1 VALERPKRDKA
12 PMPACRAFGPALNLA
27 LLNEVNME
35 QTTLGDVLAQLRVAL
50 EQGDLDKA
58 TAIVD
63 ALHPADQADLVS
75 ELQGSDQV
83 TLLTQMDPSE
93 SADVLEEMD
102 DEAAAALAELL
113 SPSDLAEILDE
124 MEADEAADVLGDLT
138 SEQAAEALR
147 QMEEPQ
153 DVIPLLRYPDDTAGG
168 LMTPAITTLNPGWT
182 VERAIAELRRLGP
195 HDDSGYYL
203 FVTDDEDL
211 LLGVVGL
218 RALVSSHSETLV
230 SNLMERDVIS
240 VTVTTDQEDCA
251 RTLSRYGFLA
261 LPVVDEIGRLVGV
274 ITADDLIEVTEEEAT
289 EDMYRMV
296 GITGEERLFGPVYM
310 SVLKRLPWLVINMV
324 TLLIAIT
331 VVDVFEPVIAGMV
344 ALAIFLPLVSG
355 EGGNAGS
362 QTSTVIVRG
371 IALGEVGDRNG
382 LRVLNR
388 EVAVALING
397 AVLGLGTGLVVYV
410 WKGEWVISL
419 AIFLAMVL
427 NFLTA
432 ATAGVLVPLGLKR
445 ANVDPALASAAFITG
460 FTDTFGFLFFL
471 GIASA
476 LM

>member
-1 VALERPKRDKA
+1 MD
-12 PMPACRAFGPALNLA
+12 
-27 LLNEVNME
+27 
-35 QTTLGDVLAQLRVAL
+35 QTTLDDVLAQLRVAL
-50 EQGDLDKA
+50 EQGDLKRVI
-58 TAIVD
+58 TIIE

-75 ELQGSDQV
+75 ELEGADQV
-83 TLLTQMDPSE
+83 TLLAQLDPSE

-102 DEAAAALAELL
+102 DEDAAALAERL
-113 SPSDLAEILDE
+113 SAEDLAEILDE
-124 MEADEAADVLGDLT
+124 MEADEAADVLGDLP

-153 DVIPLLRYPDDTAGG
+153 DVIHLLRYPDDTAGG
-168 LMTPAITTLNPGWT
+168 LMTPAVITLRPEWT
-182 VERAIAELRRLGP
+182 ADDALAELRRIGP
-195 HDDSGYYL
+195 GAESSYYL
-203 FVTDDEDL
+203 FVTEDEGT

-218 RALVSSHSETLV
+218 RELVTARPETLI
-230 SNLMERDVIS
+230 SDLMRRDVIS
-240 VTVTTDQEDCA
+240 VPVRTDQEDCA
-251 RTLSRYGFLA
+251 RTLSRYGFLV

-296 GITGEERLFGPVYM
+296 GITGEERVFGPVYM

-331 VVDVFEPVIAGMV
+331 VVDAFEAVIAGMV
-344 ALAIFLPLVSG
+344 ALAVFLPLVSG

-371 IALGEVGDRNG
+371 IALGEVGERNG

-388 EVAVALING
+388 EVAVALVNG
-397 AVLGLGTGLVVYV
+397 AILGLGTWLVVYV

-432 ATAGVLVPLGLKR
+432 ATAGVLVPLGLKKV
-445 ANVDPALASAAFITG
+445 NVDPALASAAFITG

-471 GIASA
+471 GIASV